1 MNRKDIAQI
10 RRRYS
15 PDKNAIS
22 VIRGCYVNEK
32 KEIVS
37 TFAKSPLE
45 LPTSEAEHYLATFKK
60 VLGGNP
66 CRNQFELPVHTE
78 DPSGQ
83 LLRRLQ
89 TSELKDD
96 SAVETLCKSIIDA
109 LEFEGNYL
117 LLMLHDAMDLP
128 RNRHAE
134 HTERPDFDGEVF
146 NYMLLAVC
154 PVKLTKPLLTFFS
167 DDREFHTVE
176 PDLAVGSPEL
186 GFMYPAFAD
195 GGANLS
201 AAQFYT
207 RAGDNIHAEFIDV
220 VFGTEAPASSED
232 QRQAFQ
238 DVLSEA
244 LDEKLTFDVV
254 QTLHDNLVGQ
264 LSERK
269 KDAEPLEVSRR
280 EISSLLESCE
290 IPEEKLTAFESRYN
304 DEFGQGTGLVASNIV
319 DAKKFEI
326 NAGDSVVIDVDPER
340 TDLVEMKRIDGAR
353 CIVIH
358 VEGDVTVNGVEV
370 NI

>member
-10 RRRYS
+10 RRRYA
-15 PDKNAIS
+15 PEKNAIS

-32 KEIVS
+32 REIVS

-60 VLGGNP
+60 ALGGNP
-66 CRNQFELPVHTE
+66 GRNQFALTVHTE
-78 DPSGQ
+78 DPASQ

-89 TSELKDD
+89 LSELKDED
-96 SAVETLCKSIIDA
+96 AVGELYRNIIDA
-109 LEFEGNYL
+109 LELEGNYL
-117 LLMLHDAMDLP
+117 ILMLHDAMDLP

-146 NYMLLAVC
+146 NYLLLAVC
-154 PVKLTKPLLTFFS
+154 PVKLTKPMLTFFS

-176 PDLAVGSPEL
+176 PDLAVSSPEL
-186 GFMYPAFAD
+186 GFLYPALED

-207 RAGDNIHAEFIDV
+207 RAGDNIHAEFIDA

-238 DVLSEA
+238 DVLAEA

-264 LSERK
+264 LGERR
-269 KDAEPLEVSRR
+269 KDAEPLEISRR

-290 IPEEKLTAFESRYN
+290 IPEEKLNAFETRYN
-304 DEFGQGTGLVASNIV
+304 AEFGQGTGLVASNIV
-319 DAKKFEI
+319 DAKRFEI

-340 TDLVEMKRIDGAR
+340 SDLVEMKRIDGAR